1 MKKVALAMT
10 VASFLCLVGGG
21 SALATDSLTLESGG
35 SYTYNDPVYGEIY
48 VGPYTVSVNNGTT
61 TTDLPL
67 VCDDYQTEIYINQNW
82 NATAYTISSAATLSS
97 TVSLLKFG
105 SQGTFGGGVTN
116 ATQAY
121 EEIFYLTEQMEQTTN
136 ASTIAA
142 IHYAI
147 WDITDPKSAP
157 NGPNGVDN
165 PGATNWLGQALTY
178 YDTPGNN
185 VFNTA
190 EFVVYTP
197 NPASASQEFIEV
209 LPVPEPS
216 ALVFLGVSL
225 LMVAGAVRL
234 KVRKTQ
240 T

>member
-1 MKKVALAMT
+1 MPCGWRKRISYRLAH
-10 VASFLCLVGGG
+10 AK
-21 SALATDSLTLESGG
+21 SGG

-121 EEIFYLTEQMEQTTN
+121 EEIFYLTEQMEQRLPTR
-136 ASTIAA
+136 AQSRLS
-142 IHYAI
+142 
-147 WDITDPKSAP
+147 ITQSGISPIQRAP
-157 NGPNGVDN
+157 PMA
-165 PGATNWLGQALTY
+165 PMA
-178 YDTPGNN
+178 
-185 VFNTA
+185 
-190 EFVVYTP
+190 
-197 NPASASQEFIEV
+197 
-209 LPVPEPS
+209 
-216 ALVFLGVSL
+216 
-225 LMVAGAVRL
+225 
-234 KVRKTQ
+234 
-240 T
+240 